1 LFGRRSNIF
10 VLVIIMVVVI
20 IIMSV
25 FLPDKFLT
33 LINFQSM
40 TSQFPEFGLLA
51 IGMMVAMITGGID
64 LSVVSITNF
73 TGVLTALV
81 LKQYTGPETGPSLSS
96 IIILAILTALSV
108 SAFCGFI
115 NGILI
120 ASVGVPPILATLGT
134 QGLFLGL
141 AIVITGGHGIHTF
154 PPKFLFIGG
163 GTIAHLP
170 VPLIIF
176 IACTLM
182 IFIILK
188 KTILGQSMYMV
199 GSNPSAARFSGINNT
214 GVLINTYIIIG
225 LLAGVSSLIMISR
238 VNSIRPGYGYAYLLQ
253 SILVPIVGG
262 TDPYGGFGSVIGVVI
277 AIIILQTLQS
287 GFNILAFSPFF
298 RKFIWGLM
306 LLLVMV
312 INYFINKYRQKEKKT
327 ILKPRLKTSEE
338 TGGE

>member
-1 LFGRRSNIF
+1 LFGRRSNIL
-10 VLVIIMVVVI
+10 VLVIIMAVVI
-20 IIMSV
+20 IVMSV
-25 FLPDKFLT
+25 FLPAKFLT

-81 LKQYTGPETGPSLSS
+81 LKQYMGPETGPGLTS
-96 IIILAILTALSV
+96 IIFLAIVTALVV

-134 QGLFLGL
+134 QGLYLGL
-141 AIVITGGHGIHTF
+141 AIVITEGHGIHTF
-154 PPKFLFIGG
+154 PPKFLFIGS

-170 VPLIIF
+170 MPLIIF
-176 IACTLM
+176 IGCTLLISLM
-182 IFIILK
+182 LK
-188 KTILGQSMYMV
+188 KTILGQKMYMV
-199 GSNPSAARFSGINNT
+199 GSNPVAARFSGINNT
-214 GVLINTYIIIG
+214 AVLINTYIIIG

-253 SILVPIVGG
+253 SILVPILGG

-312 INYFINKYRQKEKKT
+312 INYFIHTYQQKAKKVIT
-327 ILKPRLKTSEE
+327 EPQLQTSEQ
-338 TGGE
+338 TGKE